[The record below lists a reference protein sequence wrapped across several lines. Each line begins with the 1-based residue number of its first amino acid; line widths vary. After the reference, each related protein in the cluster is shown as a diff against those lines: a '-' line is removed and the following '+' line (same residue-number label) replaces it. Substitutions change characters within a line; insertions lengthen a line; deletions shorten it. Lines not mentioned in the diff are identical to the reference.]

1 MVGMW
6 SKNFADFLSLH
17 VSIGK
22 WGLTVTKYWAYL
34 DFTEFIQELFFPSKI
49 RVQKVAHCKKQ
60 QLFGYS

>member
-1 MVGMW
+1 MGMW

-17 VSIGK
+17 VSVVK

-34 DFTEFIQELFFPSKI
+34 GFTKFIQKPFFPWKI
-49 RVQKVAHCKKQ
+49 RVRKVAHCKKQ